1 VPGVPMPAW
10 WRRMR
15 LHFGISAPRMAVRT
29 HLSWPWRAGIAVTL
43 VAIVGG
49 MWWWGFD
56 FGQILGGMN
65 RKETEARIASLDTE
79 ATQLRA
85 ETAQLRAKTSRLES
99 ELAMREGAQ
108 ITLSKQA
115 AELQSENSQLKE
127 DLVFLQK
134 LVADSNK
141 QVGLSIQR
149 LAVEP
154 VRDDLFRYSMLVVR
168 GGNPAAEFDGNLA
181 LQVTIQPAPSGG
193 GLARPIVLSLPD
205 EQPELASSLKLNF
218 KYYQRG
224 EGAFRVSPGA
234 LVRSVTARAF
244 EAGQANPRATRSLNF
259 P

>member
-1 VPGVPMPAW
+1 VPMPAW

-29 HLSWPWRAGIAVTL
+29 HLSWPWRAAL
-43 VAIVGG
+43 VATLIAIVAG

-56 FGQILGGMN
+56 FGQVLGGMN
-65 RKETEARIASLDTE
+65 RRETEARIATLETE
-79 ATQLRA
+79 ATQLRNEA
-85 ETAQLRAKTSRLES
+85 AQLRASSSRLES

-108 ITLSKQA
+108 TALSKQA
-115 AELQSENSQLKE
+115 AELQNENSQLKE

-149 LAVEP
+149 LAVER

-168 GGNPAAEFDGNLA
+168 GGNPAADFDGSLA
-181 LQVTIQPAPSGG
+181 MQVTVQPAPTGG
-193 GLARPIVLSLPD
+193 GLARPVVLSLPD
-205 EQPELASSLKLNF
+205 EQPDLAAALKLNF
-218 KYYQRG
+218 KYYQRV
-224 EGAFRVSPGA
+224 EGTFRVSPGA
-234 LVRSVTARAF
+234 QVRSVTARAF
-244 EAGQANPRATRSLNF
+244 EDGQANPRATRSLDF

>member
-1 VPGVPMPAW
+1 MPMPAW

-29 HLSWPWRAGIAVTL
+29 HLSWPWRAALVATL
-43 VAIVGG
+43 VVIVAG

-65 RKETEARIASLDTE
+65 RRETEARIASLETE
-79 ATQLRA
+79 AAQLRTDA
-85 ETAQLRAKTSRLES
+85 AQLRAKTSRLES

-108 ITLSKQA
+108 TALSKQA

-149 LAVEP
+149 LAVER
-154 VRDDLFRYSMLVVR
+154 VRDDLYRYSMLVVR
-168 GGNPAAEFDGNLA
+168 GGNPAAEFDGNLVM
-181 LQVTIQPAPSGG
+181 QVTVQPAAAGG
-193 GLARPIVLSLPD
+193 GLARPVVLSLPD
-205 EQPELASSLKLNF
+205 EQPDLAAPLKLNF
-218 KYYQRG
+218 KYYQRV
-224 EGAFRVSPGA
+224 EGTFRVSPGA
-234 LVRSVTARAF
+234 QVRSVMARAY
-244 EAGQANPRATRSLNF
+244 EDGQANPRATRSLNI